1 MPMDAEFMVT
11 DSLEAIR
18 PKMVVLKNIEEV
30 ANAVD
35 EMFASTA
42 LGSGGKFFF
51 SYSLVI
57 LITVLAGAGDGS
69 GEDSGDEGERP
80 GKEDDED
87 EDEEDAGAVDS
98 PVRFVISTIVVFTS
112 CLTDR

>member
-1 MPMDAEFMVT
+1 MRSMKCLPLPPWA
-11 DSLEAIR
+11 LEASF
-18 PKMVVLKNIEEV
+18 PSS
-30 ANAVD
+30 D
-35 EMFASTA
+35 
-42 LGSGGKFFF
+42 
-51 SYSLVI
+51 SLVI
-57 LITVLAGAGDGS
+57 LITALAGVGDGS

-98 PVRFVISTIVVFTS
+98 PVRFVISAIVFTS